1 MLGLLDSNYIK
12 KINMIFQTIIVP
24 TEAAALAEASSPA
37 LRMNAHK
44 GKLVWNMPKG
54 KQNELKEI

>member
-37 LRMNAHK
+37 FRMNPHK
-44 GKLVWNMPKG
+44 GKLV
-54 KQNELKEI
+54 